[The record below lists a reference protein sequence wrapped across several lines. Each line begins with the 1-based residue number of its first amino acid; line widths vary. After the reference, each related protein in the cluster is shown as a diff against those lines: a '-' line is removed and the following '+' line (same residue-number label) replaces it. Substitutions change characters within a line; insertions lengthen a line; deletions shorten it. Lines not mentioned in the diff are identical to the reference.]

1 MVLTGEAFYHRYYMY
16 AYFRNEYQAIHDKVD
31 ELMNC
36 EDIAMN
42 FLISH
47 LTRKPPIKGA
57 VFLRSRDLSPLSST
71 IF

>member
-1 MVLTGEAFYHRYYMY
+1 MPEEIR
-16 AYFRNEYQAIHDKVD
+16 QKID

-47 LTRKPPIKGA
+47 LTRKPPIKTTNRWNFA
-57 VFLRSRDLSPLSST
+57 
-71 IF
+71 